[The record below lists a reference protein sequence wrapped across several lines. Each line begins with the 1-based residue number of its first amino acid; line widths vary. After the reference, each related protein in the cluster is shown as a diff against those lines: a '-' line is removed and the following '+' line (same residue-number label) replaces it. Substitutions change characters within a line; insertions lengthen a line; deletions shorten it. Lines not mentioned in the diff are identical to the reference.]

1 MKALGNE
8 KLSVEC
14 WKRIAKVN
22 AILLNKQ
29 DK

>member
-29 DK
+29 T